1 MLIGIDASR
10 TTVARRT
17 GTENY
22 TLHLIR
28 TLLSLWNGMASRP
41 HVRLYFRDRPAPD
54 LLPPDE
60 HVEQR
65 TMPFPRLWTHL
76 RLSWEMVRRPPDLLF
91 VPAHVLPPLRPRRSI
106 VAVHDLGYLHFPQAH
121 RTLDRL
127 YLDLSTRW
135 NARVAAHILADSQ
148 ATKADLMRHYATP
161 AGKISVVYPGPDEA
175 LRRVDDPA
183 AVAAVKAKY
192 GITADYV
199 LYLGTLQ
206 PRKNLAR
213 LVDAFARLH
222 TQYELR
228 NTQLILAGRKGW
240 LYDQIFSRVQ
250 AHGLAERIVFTDYL
264 PNADLPT
271 LLSGARAFAFPSL
284 YEGFGFPV
292 LEAMRCGVPVVCANT
307 SSLPEIAGDA
317 ALLIDPLDTG
327 ALAAALAQALSDE
340 PLRAELIARGY
351 AQAQRFSW
359 DRAARQVAA
368 VIEELSR

>member
-10 TTVARRT
+10 ATVARRT

-22 TLHLIR
+22 TLHLTR
-28 TLLSLWNGMASRP
+28 ALLSLWNGMDSRP

-54 LLPPDE
+54 LFPPDE

-76 RLSWEMVRRPPDLLF
+76 RLSWEMARRPPDLLF

-106 VAVHDLGYLHFPQAH
+106 VTVHDLGYLHFPQAH

-135 NARVAAHILADSQ
+135 NTRAAGHILADSQ
-148 ATKADLMRHYATP
+148 ATKADLMQHYATP
-161 AGKISVVYPGPDEA
+161 AEKISVVYPGLDET

-183 AVAAVKAKY
+183 AVAAVRTKY
-192 GITADYV
+192 GVTADYV

-213 LVDAFARLH
+213 LVDAFAL
-222 TQYELR
+222 LS
-228 NTQLILAGRKGW
+228 NPGVQLVIAGKKGW

-250 AHGLAERIVFTDYL
+250 AHGLADRIVFSGYV
-264 PNADLPT
+264 PGADLPA

-292 LEAMRCGVPVVCANT
+292 LEAMRCGVPVVCADT

-327 ALAAALAQALSDE
+327 ALAAALGRLLSDE
-340 PLRAELIARGY
+340 PLRTERIARGY